1 MYLKATDISLSGF
14 YHENRDLSNTWAI
27 WYTVGMETTT
37 VRIIALA
44 IAAMIWFWS
53 IFAIGF
59 FLTYKAFMWI
69 VWHVDPVYRK
79 HRALTKEL
87 KRLQEESA
95 LLDEWQARL
104 DAIMRERAHEYE

>member
-1 MYLKATDISLSGF
+1 
-14 YHENRDLSNTWAI
+14 
-27 WYTVGMETTT
+27 
-37 VRIIALA
+37 
-44 IAAMIWFWS
+44 
-53 IFAIGF
+53 
-59 FLTYKAFMWI
+59 MWI